1 MTSQKQNAHPE
12 EQETICR
19 KQDFP
24 EPRRAAN
31 ENKFSEKQQP

>member
-12 EQETICR
+12 EQETICEN
-19 KQDFP
+19 KTSL